1 LLAWERLRLYKCS
14 GKVVEGDAEN
24 LPCEDGAFAFAFAW
38 GCLHHT
44 PNIGRAIQEIYRV
57 TKSGGEVCVM
67 LYHKP
72 SLVALQMYLMFGLL
86 RLRPLRSIDDILA
99 NHHESAGTRAY
110 TVKEARQMFSVFQNV
125 RVDVRVTSYDLR
137 YWRDRYLP
145 MWCGKAV
152 PRVLGWNIII
162 RGQKPIIFGE
172 QKS

>member
-1 LLAWERLRLYKCS
+1 
-14 GKVVEGDAEN
+14 
-24 LPCEDGAFAFAFAW
+24 
-38 GCLHHT
+38 
-44 PNIGRAIQEIYRV
+44 
-57 TKSGGEVCVM
+57 M